1 MPPCGITETL
11 SDVESVRVVHMARI
25 IALIIVILEL
35 IAIGG
40 SLKRR
45 DFQTFRF
52 YTQLSNLMCLI
63 SSLLLLIFG
72 QKYPISVLRFLSV
85 SMLAMTFFVTTC
97 ILIPMGKS
105 AKEMLFTGRSFL
117 VHLFCPIVSTLSY
130 IFAENHV
137 RMIWVLLPVCV
148 TLFYGLLMLYLNHI
162 GKVDGPYPFF
172 KIQNLG
178 VKMTTLWMAGLLAVC
193 AVISVAIGYRPAPK
207 TDIKYIFVH
216 GLSGWGSYDIQ
227 NEFIPYWGLSG
238 GDVTR
243 YLTNRGY
250 DSYAASVDPTGSA
263 WDRACEL
270 YAQLYGTRVDYG
282 AEHSARCGHERFG
295 EDFTNRALLKDFE
308 GSRFVLIGHSFG
320 GATIRLFSQILK
332 EGSPEEIAYTDA
344 NEISDFF
351 KGGNGDNLVSLVTL
365 AAPTNG
371 TTAYDLYE
379 DPNFDIS
386 TVSIPAEF
394 EKNSDTV
401 SKGTKAEDDGRAS
414 YDHAAYDMHIDHALA
429 LNETIKTFDDV
440 YYFAAPFASTFSD
453 ENGNAVADPEH
464 TEQIFMKGSIIMSQY
479 TGSTAGGFTLDES
492 WQANDGLVNT
502 ISAGAPFGEPAENY
516 KEGTALSPGIWYVF
530 DTFKGD
536 HMSPQGGL
544 TKRVKVKPYYLELC
558 KLLASL

>member
-1 MPPCGITETL
+1 
-11 SDVESVRVVHMARI
+11 MARI
-25 IALIIVILEL
+25 IALIVVILEL

-40 SLKRR
+40 SFRKRESR
-45 DFQTFRF
+45 IFTH
-52 YTQLSNLMCLI
+52 YTQLSNMINLI
-63 SSLLLLIFG
+63 SSLLLLILG

-85 SMLAMTFFVTTC
+85 SMLVMTFFVITC

-105 AKEMLFTGRSFL
+105 AKGMLFAGRSFMM
-117 VHLFCPIVSTLSY
+117 HLLIPILSTVSY

-137 RMIWVLLPVCV
+137 RMIWILLPVCV
-148 TLFYGLLMLYLNHI
+148 TFVYGLIMVYLNHI
-162 GKVDGPYPFF
+162 GKVDGPYRFF
-172 KIQNLG
+172 QIQKFG
-178 VKMTTLWMAGLLAVC
+178 GKMTALWMAGLMALC

-216 GLSGWGSYDIQ
+216 GLAGWGSYDIQ
-227 NEFIPYWGLSG
+227 NEFIPYWGLTG
-238 GDVTR
+238 GDLTR
-243 YLTNRGY
+243 YLTNHGY
-250 DSYAASVDPTGSA
+250 ESYAASVDPTGSA

-295 EDFTNRALLKDFE
+295 EDFTNRALVEDFE
-308 GSRFVLIGHSFG
+308 GSKFVLIGHSFG

-332 EGSPEEIAYTDA
+332 EGSPAEIAYTNA
-344 NEISDFF
+344 NEISGFF
-351 KGGNGDNLVSLVTL
+351 KGGNGDNLLSLVTL

-386 TVSIPAEF
+386 KISIPDEF
-394 EKNSDTV
+394 EKNSDAV
-401 SKGTKAEDDGRAS
+401 SRGTKAEDDGRAS
-414 YDHAAYDMHIDHALA
+414 YDHAAYDMHIDNALA

-440 YYFAAPFASTFSD
+440 YYFAAPFASTMSD
-453 ENGNAVADPEH
+453 ENGNAVADPDH

-479 TGSTAGGFTLDES
+479 TGSTAGGFILDES
-492 WQANDGLVNT
+492 WQANDGLVNA
-502 ISAGAPFGEPAENY
+502 ISAGAPFGETAENY
-516 KEGTALSPGIWYVF
+516 KEGATLSPGIWYVF

-544 TKRVKVKPYYLELC
+544 TKRVNVKPYYLELC